1 MNKKEITKKISRMN
15 SKQKSKLIK
24 EFQHRN
30 PSMRTSNITDDLL
43 CIMILNEMTTHEHSI
58 DFNDTEFSG
67 TGGEFSGGGAG
78 GSWDDDKPSTPDDCR
93 SDCDCD
99 CSHDCSSDCSSDCS
113 GGD

>member
-1 MNKKEITKKISRMN
+1 MNKKEIAKKIGLMN
-15 SKQKSKLIK
+15 SKQKAKLIK

-30 PSMRTSNITDDLL
+30 PSIRTSNITDDLL

-67 TGGEFSGGGAG
+67 ANGEFSGGGAG
-78 GSWDDDKPSTPDDCR
+78 GSWDNDKPST
-93 SDCDCD
+93 SDCHSDCD